1 MMSAMLRTSA
11 LLAGLLVGV
20 FAFGSAPP
28 VPRSLEAQSASAAKS
43 AARSAPA
50 LRLRFRDMFARA
62 YFPGRSGQLMVVPR
76 EGSII
81 TRDDPALPYMHG
93 SPWPYD
99 VRLPMMFVGSQV
111 KPGVYAAPAGHQDV
125 AQTIA
130 AALGTAMPAS
140 ARGRVLPVLRADA
153 KPPRAVAL
161 VVLDGMRPDY
171 FDQHA
176 KELPTLTRLRTQGA
190 WMTSASI
197 DYLPTNT
204 AVGHTTIVTGADPRV
219 HGITG
224 NNLYDRVNRRRRD
237 SYAGWTPED
246 LMSLTIA
253 DVWQLENA
261 GRPVVIALGP
271 SVPAATALAGHG
283 ACQLSG
289 ARTTLAGYDEGTGR
303 WSTNPACFAPID
315 GLKEMVAS
323 SLWPANGKWMGHQI
337 NTPSGVR
344 RSGLFPRF
352 EADALIR
359 LIESSDIGR
368 DDVADLVLL
377 NYKAADYVGHKH
389 GPASAELR
397 ATLAEMDT
405 HFARILTALEAKVGK
420 DYLLAVTADH
430 GMPGEPAAPAVRVLS
445 PAIIEALHTRFD
457 PKDKKLI
464 TYYEPENAQI
474 FVDADRA
481 AALGVT
487 HRDLAAFLETQPY
500 IFAAF
505 SDEEIRLTSRSLR

>member
-1 MMSAMLRTSA
+1 MSGMLATTA
-11 LLAGLLVGV
+11 LLAGL
-20 FAFGSAPP
+20 FAYVLPFASPPAPH
-28 VPRSLEAQSASAAKS
+28 VLQAQSASPSRTVTKP
-43 AARSAPA
+43 APA
-50 LRLRFRDMFARA
+50 LRLRFREMFARA
-62 YFPGRSGQLMVVPR
+62 YFPGRSGQIMVVPR

-81 TRDDPALPYMHG
+81 TRDDPALLYMHG

-99 VRLPMMFVGSQV
+99 VRIPMFFVGAQV

-125 AQTIA
+125 GQTIA
-130 AALGTAMPAS
+130 AALGTAMPAA
-140 ARGRVLPVLRADA
+140 ARGRVLPVLRPGG

-161 VVLDGMRPDY
+161 IVLDGMRTDY
-171 FDQHA
+171 FDRHA
-176 KELPTLTRLRTQGA
+176 KELPTLTRLRKQSA
-190 WMTSASI
+190 WMADARV

-224 NNLYDRVNRRRRD
+224 NNLFDHVNRRRRD
-237 SYAGWTPED
+237 SYPGWTPAD
-246 LMSLTIA
+246 LMALTVA

-261 GRPVVIALGP
+261 GRPVIIALGP

-283 ACQLSG
+283 ACQLNG
-289 ARTTLAGYDEGTGR
+289 VRTTLAGYDEGTGR

-315 GLKEMVAS
+315 GLKELVAS
-323 SLWPANGKWMGHQI
+323 SLWPADGRWMGHQVDS
-337 NTPSGVR
+337 PSGVR

-359 LIESSDIGR
+359 LIESSDVGR

-397 ATLAEMDT
+397 ATLAEMDI
-405 HFARILTALEAKVGK
+405 HFARILSALEAKVGN

-430 GMPGEPAAPAVRVLS
+430 GMPGEPAAPAVRVTA
-445 PAIIEALHTRFD
+445 PAVVDALHARFD

-474 FVDADRA
+474 FVDTDRA
-481 AALGVT
+481 AALSVT
-487 HRDLAAFLETQPY
+487 LRDLAAFLETQPY

-505 SDEEIRLTSRSLR
+505 TEEEIRRTSRSLR